1 MNNRELAPAL
11 KQGLDL
17 DDPTDLTRALIRID
31 SVNPDL
37 VPGATGESAIAAF
50 TKDWFTVRGFEVHT
64 LETRPGRPTVVAV
77 AKGTGGGDSIM
88 LNGHL
93 DTVSLASY
101 ENNEGLEDRITDG
114 SIYGRGSFDM
124 KSGVAAMMIAAH
136 HVHDSTKGHHRGDI
150 ILTLVADEEYA
161 SSGTE
166 DVLAAGFTAQGAIV
180 TEPMNLNITIAHRGF
195 LWFEV
200 DIIGL
205 AAHGSRPELGIDAIV
220 NAGKFLTELGKHGE
234 DLLKG
239 EPHELLNTGSIHAST
254 ITGGEELSSY
264 PALCTIG
271 IERRTIPGETRES
284 CTKQLAEILDQLKA
298 ADANFNYAIRVIF
311 ERPTFAVDP
320 GAKIVTT
327 LTQAFTHETTTQPI
341 IRGEAFWTDA
351 ALLQSAGIPS
361 VLFGVD
367 GAGAHAAVEWTTIES
382 LNTVTKVLETTIKN
396 FTQ

>member
-1 MNNRELAPAL
+1 MSNLELN
-11 KQGLDL
+11 L

-37 VPGATGESAIAAF
+37 VPGANGESKIADF
-50 TKDWFTVRGFEVHT
+50 TRDWLTTRGFEVHT
-64 LETRPGRPTVVAV
+64 LEAKPARPTIVAV
-77 AKGTGGGDSIM
+77 AKGSGGGDSIM

-101 ENNEGLEDRITDG
+101 ENNEGLKDRITEG
-114 SIYGRGSFDM
+114 NIYGRGSFDM
-124 KSGVAAMMIAAH
+124 KSGVAAMMIAANNAH
-136 HVHDSTKGHHRGDI
+136 KDPHRGDI

-166 DVLAAGFTAQGAIV
+166 EVLKAGFTAQGAIV
-180 TEPMNLNITIAHRGF
+180 TEPMNLDITIAHRGF

-200 DIIGL
+200 DIVGL

-220 NAGKFLTELGKHGE
+220 NAGEFLTELGTHGE
-234 DLLKG
+234 ELLAS
-239 EPHELLNTGSIHAST
+239 EPHPLLATGSIHAST

-264 PALCTIG
+264 PALCRIG

-284 CTKQLAEILDQLKA
+284 CTNQLTEILDQLKA
-298 ADANFNYAIRVIF
+298 KDPNFNYELRVIF

-320 GAKIVTT
+320 NAKIVTT
-327 LTQAFTHETTTQPI
+327 LANAFTQVTKTSST

-351 ALLQSAGIPS
+351 ALLQEAGIPS

-382 LNTVTKVLETTIKN
+382 LNTVTEVLETTIRN
-396 FTQ
+396 FTK

>member
-1 MNNRELAPAL
+1 MNAIE
-11 KQGLDL
+11 LDL
-17 DDPTDLTRALIRID
+17 DDPTDLTRALVRID

-37 VPGATGESAIAAF
+37 VPGASGEAEIATF
-50 TKDWFTVRGFEVHT
+50 TNAWLTDRGFEVHT
-64 LETRPGRPTVVAV
+64 LEATPGRPTIVAV

-101 ENNEGLEDRITDG
+101 ENTEGLKDRISDG
-114 SIYGRGSFDM
+114 NIYGRGSFDM

-136 HVHDSTKGHHRGDI
+136 RAHTNTNGDHHGDI

-161 SSGTE
+161 SFGTDE
-166 DVLAAGFTAQGAIV
+166 VLAAGFTAQGAIV
-180 TEPMNLNITIAHRGF
+180 CEPMNLNVTIAHRGF
-195 LWFEV
+195 LWFEL
-200 DIIGL
+200 DIVGK

-220 NAGKFLTELGKHGE
+220 NAGKFLTELGNHGE
-234 DLLKG
+234 ELLKS

-254 ITGGEELSSY
+254 ISGGEELSSY

-271 IERRTIPGETRES
+271 IERRTVPGETRES
-284 CTKQLAEILDQLKA
+284 CTNQLTEILDQLKA
-298 ADANFNYAIRVIF
+298 QDPNFNYELRVIF

-320 GAKIVTT
+320 NAKIVTT
-327 LTQAFTHETTTQPI
+327 LTQAFIQETKSQPV

-351 ALLQSAGIPS
+351 ALLQAAGIPS

-367 GAGAHAAVEWTTIES
+367 GEGAHAATEWTTIES
-382 LNTVTKVLETTIKN
+382 LTTVTNVLESTITE
-396 FTQ
+396 FTR